1 MQGKHVSRRYLRRK
15 RKRQRLLCVG
25 GVAIIAGSL
34 LGVPVGKV
42 LKPQVNYPIVE
53 STTTVCPER
62 RDSEAEA
69 AQAKELTVTT
79 AAPVVYT
86 FDYRYTPGTLLTMST
101 VRAWHDEVISYKD
114 DPNLTPE
121 TLKNIE
127 IWDTVFTNIEHDVVY
142 TNAAGETLPVML
154 AKIVTQEIGGLT
166 DAISYSTA
174 RMEQSGVVWCILNRA
189 DNQGGTAS
197 DVVKVAKSPHQFA
210 YCATVVPFKGIEAL
224 CTDVLIRWQLEK
236 GYTQQGKTT
245 EEAATLA
252 GRTLA
257 SNYTFFSGD
266 SKHNHFR
273 TEFSL
278 NSTRWDWH
286 YTDPYKG

>member
-15 RKRQRLLCVG
+15 RRRQRLLG
-25 GVAIIAGSL
+25 ISGVAIIAGL
-34 LGVPVGKV
+34 LLSVPVGKV
-42 LKPQVNYPIVE
+42 LKPQVNYPIAE
-53 STTTVCPER
+53 S
-62 RDSEAEA
+62 
-69 AQAKELTVTT
+69 TT

-86 FDYRYTPGTLLTMST
+86 FDYRYTPGTLLTVST

-121 TLKNIE
+121 ALKNIE

-142 TNAAGETLPVML
+142 TNAAGETLPIML

-174 RMEQSGVVWCILNRA
+174 QMEQSGVVWCVLNRA
-189 DNQGGTAS
+189 DDQGGTAP

-210 YCATVVPFKGIEAL
+210 YYATVVPFKGVEAL

-236 GYTQQGKTT
+236 GYIQQGKTA
-245 EEAATLA
+245 EEAAALA